1 MTTTSTLVNSTAGS
15 GADSSSASLP
25 IPAVAGG
32 AAGLVVLVAIAFLLG
47 RRSSTTRTAVLPGA
61 QPGLPDGAV
70 MSRNPN
76 IMLSSQPLAG
86 SNAPGWAEGPYAVAM
101 QSKQAPHS
109 GQAVYEQPIV
119 YEELGPVVYEQPMV
133 SLRFRTASVSED
145 SMPQSQQEE
154 EGPYYATVSDGVV
167 TRGAGRPTT
176 YELTLHGDPTLA
188 SSVL

>member
-32 AAGLVVLVAIAFLLG
+32 AAGLVVLVVIAFLLG

-101 QSKQAPHS
+101 QSKQALHS

-119 YEELGPVVYEQPMV
+119 YEEPVVYEQPME

-145 SMPQSQQEE
+145 SVPQSQQEE
-154 EGPYYATVSDGVV
+154 EGPYYATVSDGVAN
-167 TRGAGRPTT
+167 RGAGRLTT
-176 YELTLHGDPTLA
+176 YELTLHGNPTLA